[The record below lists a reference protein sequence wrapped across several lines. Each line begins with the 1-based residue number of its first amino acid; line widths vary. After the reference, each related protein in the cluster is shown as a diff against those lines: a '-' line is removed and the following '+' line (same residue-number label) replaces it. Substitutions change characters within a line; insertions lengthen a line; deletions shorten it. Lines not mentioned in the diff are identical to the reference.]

1 MKPILV
7 YPIGLIVLCILLYIQ
22 SRREN
27 IIKRKL
33 VEENKKMT
41 EKVLKDFINKY
52 VSIIVYG
59 EAEYTGVILGI
70 DSGWIKLET
79 KKETKLINSSL
90 ISSIS
95 SKK

>member
-7 YPIGLIVLCILLYIQ
+7 YPIGLFVLCVLLYFQ
-22 SRREN
+22 NKREN
-27 IIKRKL
+27 IIKKRIL
-33 VEENKKMT
+33 EENKKMT

-90 ISSIS
+90 ISSVS
-95 SKK
+95 LKK